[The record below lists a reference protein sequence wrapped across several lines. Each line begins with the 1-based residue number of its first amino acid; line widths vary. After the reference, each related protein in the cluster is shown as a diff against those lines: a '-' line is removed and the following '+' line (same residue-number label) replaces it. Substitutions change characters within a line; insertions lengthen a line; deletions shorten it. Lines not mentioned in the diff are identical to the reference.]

1 MKSQTNYK
9 TQRYSIG
16 CIVLP
21 TMTHDIKL
29 LGTAQ
34 KMRHEPDRNRQWLQ
48 ACVIL
53 AMIYVPLFLVV
64 TYGYYNGQ
72 A

>member
-1 MKSQTNYK
+1 
-9 TQRYSIG
+9 
-16 CIVLP
+16 VLP
-21 TMTHDIKL
+21 TMTHDIKPQV
-29 LGTAQ
+29 TAL
-34 KMRHEPDRNRQWLQ
+34 KMRHEPDRNRRWLQ